1 MGDPRS
7 FRRISHSLPARLQMT
22 RKSGEKKEYAA
33 ELKDLSV
40 AALCISLPG
49 TADAVLRQGARTR
62 ISFNRQDNDSILE
75 VNGSILYT
83 LLCEDGSRQC
93 VILFDAIYENVI
105 ATIRDQESV
114 VVSV

>member
-7 FRRISHSLPARLQMT
+7 FRRISHKLPAKLEMT
-22 RKSGEKKEYAA
+22 RKSGEKKEYEA

-40 AALCISLPG
+40 AALCLSVPG

-62 ISFNRQDNDSILE
+62 ISFTRLDHGSNLD

-83 LLCEDGSRQC
+83 LMAEDGTRQC
-93 VILFDAIYENVI
+93 VILFDAIYEDVI
-105 ATIRDQESV
+105 ATLQDQASV
-114 VVSV
+114 LVSV